1 MSRRKQE
8 PWWNTDFGLKTQ
20 TELKTKIQTICN
32 SPSNLD
38 TALSDDDTV
47 FLLKV
52 LKRHHEFSYKIGSG
66 IKHLE
71 IRVNKEPGM
80 RQTNGIWIV
89 RLDDTSVDISWH
101 EAIKPQGKPT
111 DKQQASTAARFEI
124 YPQIQEFK
132 ELNKM
137 NIDTCELCQL
147 HINKDEKVDIDHII
161 LFETLFSNFLDKM
174 NISYLDVAIDDLGIK
189 SQFTDR
195 TLASKWFTFH
205 KEFATL
211 RIVHHI
217 CNLKRSK
224 K

>member
-20 TELKTKIQTICN
+20 KELKIKIQTICN
-32 SPSNLD
+32 SPS
-38 TALSDDDTV
+38 TPLSDDDTV
-47 FLLKV
+47 FLLRV

-66 IKHLE
+66 LKHLE
-71 IRVNKEPGM
+71 IRINKEPGM
-80 RQTNGIWIV
+80 RETNGIWIV
-89 RLDDTSVDISWH
+89 RTDNTSVDISWH

-111 DKQQASTAARFEI
+111 DKEQSSTAARSEI
-124 YPQIQEFK
+124 YQQIQEFREK

-137 NIDTCELCQL
+137 NLDTCELCQL
-147 HINKDEKVDIDHII
+147 ALSKDEKLDIDHII
-161 LFETLFSNFLDKM
+161 LFETLFRDFLDKM
-174 NISYLDVAIDDLGIK
+174 NISYLDVATDDLGIK

-195 TLASKWFTFH
+195 TLASKWFAFH

-211 RIVHHI
+211 RIVHHL